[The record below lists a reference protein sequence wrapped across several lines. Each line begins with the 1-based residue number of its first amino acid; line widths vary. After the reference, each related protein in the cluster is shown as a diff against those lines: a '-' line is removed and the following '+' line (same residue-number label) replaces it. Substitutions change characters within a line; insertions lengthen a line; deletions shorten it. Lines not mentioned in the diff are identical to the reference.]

1 MITFTNVKKRFG
13 NQLVLNNINLKLPR
27 FGLVVIQG
35 PSGCG
40 KTTLLNLLSGLLPFE
55 GDIDIDGHHINM
67 MNKNALDEYRLKNYG
82 FIFQD
87 FKLFENETVMN
98 NIIFPLETI
107 SSSSKETKMR
117 KCLDL
122 INIVGLKKN
131 IKQRVNKTCY
141 KIGKQI

>member
-98 NIIFPLETI
+98 NIIN
-107 SSSSKETKMR
+107 S
-117 KCLDL
+117 
-122 INIVGLKKN
+122 NW
-131 IKQRVNKTCY
+131 
-141 KIGKQI
+141 